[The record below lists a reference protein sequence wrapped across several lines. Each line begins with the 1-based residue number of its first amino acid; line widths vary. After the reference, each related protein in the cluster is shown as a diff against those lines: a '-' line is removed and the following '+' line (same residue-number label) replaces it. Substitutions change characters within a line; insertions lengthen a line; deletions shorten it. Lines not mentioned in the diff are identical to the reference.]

1 MKNIEEVDILDEVN
15 HALQKIAKG
24 AGIVFFGSVF
34 WLSFEFLSRVI
45 IARHYSIAEYGVF
58 NLALTVLSIALI
70 LATLGFQNSLPREVA
85 FYREKEPSKVGDLI
99 STALIIVA
107 LNSIIW
113 VIVLILGAESIAQI
127 FHDTRLVQALRIM
140 AFALPFFA
148 LIIVIVAISR
158 GFGRVRELVYFQNT
172 AYPLLFFILIVT
184 GIFLNADYGYIFIA
198 YLLSQSLTCLFL
210 MLEVYKS
217 KLFKLSFLFNITLAR
232 ELVKFSIPLMFVGIL
247 NYIMGWTDTLMLGY
261 YMSTK
266 VVGLYNAASPLAKL
280 LLLIL
285 SSAGFL
291 YMPLVS
297 TLYAQGKID
306 EIRNLYALLTKWIFI
321 LTFPLFS
328 LMFLLPDFVIAIFF
342 GSAYVPSSSALRIL
356 SVGFIFHVIF
366 GLNGI
371 SLVVIKEN
379 KFMMYSNLFSAILN
393 VILNAVLIPHYG
405 LNGAAVAT
413 AISYLVGNILSSLW
427 LYKKS
432 RIHPFKQDYL
442 TALSVSFMLILFAR
456 VIISFTLNQMYK
468 GGLVLILW
476 ISMFALLIATG
487 SISKKEISWILRSVS
502 M

>member
-1 MKNIEEVDILDEVN
+1 MSEASQ
-15 HALQKIAKG
+15 ALQKIARG
-24 AGIVFFGSVF
+24 TGIVFAGTVF
-34 WLSFEFLSRVI
+34 WLFFEFLSRAI
-45 IARHYSIAEYGVF
+45 IARHYSTAEYGVF

-85 FYREKEPSKVGDLI
+85 FYREKEPSRVGDLI

-107 LNSIIW
+107 LNSIIL
-113 VIVLILGAESIAQI
+113 VIVLILGARDIAQI

-140 AFALPFFA
+140 AFALPCFA
-148 LIIVIVAISR
+148 LITVIVAISR

-172 AYPLLFFILIVT
+172 AYPLLFFLLIVT
-184 GIFLNADYGYIFIA
+184 GIFLNAEYGYIFIA

-285 SSAGFL
+285 SSTGFL
-291 YMPLVS
+291 YMPLAS

-306 EIRNLYALLTKWIFI
+306 EIRNLYTLLTKWIFI

-393 VILNAVLIPHYG
+393 VMLNAVLIPYYG

-427 LYKKS
+427 LYEKS

-442 TALSVSFMLILFAR
+442 TALSVSFMLILFAM
-456 VIISFTLNQMYK
+456 VIISFTLNQMYR
-468 GGLVLILW
+468 GGLVLLLW

>member
-1 MKNIEEVDILDEVN
+1 MDETSQ
-15 HALQKIAKG
+15 ALQKIARG
-24 AGIVFFGSVF
+24 TGIVFFGTVF
-34 WLSFEFLSRVI
+34 WLFFEFLSRTI
-45 IARHYSIAEYGVF
+45 IARHYSTSEYGVF

-70 LATLGFQNSLPREVA
+70 IATLGFQNSLPREVA
-85 FYREKEPSKVGDLI
+85 FYREKESLRVGDLI

-113 VIVLILGAESIAQI
+113 VIVLILGAKDIAQI
-127 FHDTRLVQALRIM
+127 FHDSRLVQGLRIM

-148 LIIVIVAISR
+148 LITVIIAISR
-158 GFGRVRELVYFQNT
+158 GFGRVRELVYFQNIM
-172 AYPLLFFILIVT
+172 YPLLFFILIVA
-184 GIFLNADYGYIFIA
+184 GIFLNANYRYIFIA

-210 MLEVYKS
+210 VLEVYKS

-291 YMPLVS
+291 YMPLAS
-297 TLYAQGKID
+297 TLYAQGKIE
-306 EIRNLYALLTKWIFI
+306 EIRNLYVLLTKWIFL

-328 LMFLLPDFVIAIFF
+328 LMFLLPDFVITIFF
-342 GSAYVPSSSALRIL
+342 GPTYIPSSSALRIL

-393 VILNAVLIPHYG
+393 VMLNAVLIPHYG

-432 RIHPFKQDYL
+432 RIHPFRQDYL
-442 TALSVSFMLILFAR
+442 TALSVNLLLILFAR
-456 VIISFTLNQMYK
+456 AIISSIINQMYK
-468 GGLVLILW
+468 GGLVLLLW

-487 SISKKEISWILRSVS
+487 SISKKEVLWILRSVS